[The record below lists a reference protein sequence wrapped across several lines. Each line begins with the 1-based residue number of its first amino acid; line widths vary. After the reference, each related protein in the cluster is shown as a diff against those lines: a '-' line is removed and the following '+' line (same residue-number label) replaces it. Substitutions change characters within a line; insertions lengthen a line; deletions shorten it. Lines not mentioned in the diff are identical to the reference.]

1 MNYFSTDD
9 VLYQSQIG
17 KRYKAKHMSKI
28 WNSCNRTIIMRKLWI
43 ALARSSKELGINCI
57 TDEGIV
63 EMELATE
70 NIDFHKIDEYEK
82 MTKHDIMAHIMA
94 FSDLCPNAKKFI
106 HLGATSC
113 YITDN
118 ADLIQIKK
126 SITFL
131 LQFLLVIIRSFEIF
145 IEKYKLQ
152 PTLAYTHLQA
162 AQLTTVGKRA
172 TLWLNDLLVDYNS
185 LKNYS
190 ENLLFRG
197 AKGTTGSEDSF
208 MTLFDGTN
216 EKCELL
222 NQKICNEFG
231 FKQTVLVC
239 GQTYS
244 RKTDVKLFNILSD
257 ISQTFYKICNDIR
270 LLASKGELG
279 EPFSENQVGSSAMVY
294 KQNPIKCEKIC
305 SLSRY
310 IINQQISMTHTYI
323 NQWCERTLD
332 DSAIR
337 RIIIPDSFMLLEHIC
352 DEFKTIINGLR
363 VFVPIINK
371 HVEEHMPFIMTEKL
385 LMMGTKQ
392 GLDRQELHEILR
404 QITTHISNENN
415 QIKPLSIQMILENM
429 IISLTEETKIK
440 QIYQLYKSLSTN
452 PLDYIGNIETQIDN
466 LLQYSQN
473 IC

>member
-1 MNYFSTDD
+1 MNCFLSDNA
-9 VLYQSQIG
+9 LYQSQIG

-28 WNSCNRTIIMRKLWI
+28 WNSYNRTKIMRKLWI
-43 ALARSSKELGINCI
+43 ALARIEKDLGINCI
-57 TDEGIV
+57 TDEGIS
-63 EMELATE
+63 EMEFNIE
-70 NIDFHKIDEYEK
+70 NIDFNKIDEYEK
-82 MTKHDIMAHIMA
+82 TVKHDIMAHILA
-94 FSDLCPNAKKFI
+94 FGDLCPSAKKII

-118 ADLIQIKK
+118 TDLIQIKK
-126 SITFL
+126 SITML
-131 LQFLLVIIRSFEIF
+131 QQFLLDIIRLLESF

-172 TLWLNDLLVDYNS
+172 ALWLNDLLEDYLS

-208 MTLFDGTN
+208 LTLFDGSK
-216 EKCELL
+216 EKCGIL
-222 NQKICNEFG
+222 NQKLCDEFG
-231 FKQTVLVC
+231 FKHTVFVC

-244 RKTDVKLFNILSD
+244 RKTDVRLFNILSD
-257 ISQTFYKICNDIR
+257 ISQTFYKMCNDIR

-279 EPFSENQVGSSAMVY
+279 EPFTDGQVGSSAMVY

-310 IINQQISMTHTYI
+310 ISNQQLSMSQTYI

-337 RIIIPDSFMLLEHIC
+337 RIIIPDSFMLLEHIS
-352 DEFKTIINGLR
+352 DELKIIISGLR
-363 VFVPIINK
+363 VFIPTINK
-371 HVEEHMPFIMTEKL
+371 HVKEHMPFIMTEKL
-385 LMMGTKQ
+385 LMMGTMQ
-392 GLDRQELHEILR
+392 DLDRQELHETMR
-404 QITTHISNENN
+404 QITVNISEQFASKETILEDILLSSNENPN
-415 QIKPLSIQMILENM
+415 AQ
-429 IISLTEETKIK
+429 KIFK
-440 QIYQLYKSLSTN
+440 MYKSLSDN
-452 PLDYIGNIETQIDN
+452 PIDYIGNIESQIN
-466 LLQYSQN
+466 TLLQYSRSITN
-473 IC
+473 

>member
-1 MNYFSTDD
+1 MNCFY
-9 VLYQSQIG
+9 YESQIG

-28 WNSCNRTIIMRKLWI
+28 WNASNRTIIMRKLWI
-43 ALARSSKELGINCI
+43 ALARSEKELGIDCI
-57 TDEGIV
+57 TNEGII

-70 NIDFHKIDEYEK
+70 NIDFNKIDEYE
-82 MTKHDIMAHIMA
+82 MSVKHDIMAHILA
-94 FSDLCPNAKKFI
+94 FGDLCPNAKKII

-118 ADLIQIKK
+118 TDLIQIKK
-126 SITFL
+126 STTML
-131 LQFLLVIIRSFEIF
+131 QQFLLDIIRLLEIVV
-145 IEKYKLQ
+145 EKYKLQ

-172 TLWLNDLLVDYNS
+172 ALWLNDLLDDYVS
-185 LKNYS
+185 LKTYS

-208 MTLFDGTN
+208 MTLFNGSS
-216 EKCELL
+216 EKCGIL
-222 NQKICNEFG
+222 NDMLCSEFG
-231 FKQTVLVC
+231 FKHAVFVC

-244 RKTDVKLFNILSD
+244 RKTDVRLFNILSD

-279 EPFSENQVGSSAMVY
+279 EPFTENQIGSSAMVY

-305 SLSRY
+305 SLTRY
-310 IINQQISMTHTYI
+310 ISSQQASIGQTYI

-352 DEFKTIINGLR
+352 DELKTIINGLR
-363 VFVPIINK
+363 VFVPTINK
-371 HVEEHMPFIMTEKL
+371 HVKEHMPFIMTEKL
-385 LMMGTKQ
+385 LMIGTKE
-392 GLDRQELHEILR
+392 GLDRQELHETLR
-404 QITTHISNENN
+404 QITTCISE
-415 QIKPLSIQMILENM
+415 QVGSKQAILEN
-429 IISLTEETKIK
+429 ILDTNSDSDSDAKKI
-440 QIYQLYKSLSTN
+440 YNMYKSLSSN
-452 PLDYIGNIETQIDN
+452 PVDYIGNIEIQIDK
-466 LLQYSQN
+466 LLKYSRN
-473 IC
+473 II

>member
-1 MNYFSTDD
+1 MNCFS
-9 VLYQSQIG
+9 YESQIG
-17 KRYKAKHMSKI
+17 KRYKSKHMSKI
-28 WNSCNRTIIMRKLWI
+28 WNANNRTIIMRKLWI
-43 ALARSSKELGINCI
+43 ALARSEKELGIDCI
-57 TDEGIV
+57 TNEGII

-70 NIDFHKIDEYEK
+70 NIDFNKIDEYER
-82 MTKHDIMAHIMA
+82 TVKHDIMAHILA
-94 FSDLCPNAKKFI
+94 FGDLCPNAKKFI

-118 ADLIQIKK
+118 TDLIQIKK
-126 SITFL
+126 STTML
-131 LQFLLVIIRSFEIF
+131 QQFLLDIIRLLETVV
-145 IEKYKLQ
+145 EKYKLQ

-172 TLWLNDLLVDYNS
+172 ALWLNDLLDDYVS
-185 LKNYS
+185 LKTYS

-208 MTLFDGTN
+208 MTLFNGSS
-216 EKCELL
+216 EKCGIL
-222 NQKICNEFG
+222 NDMLCCEFG
-231 FKQTVLVC
+231 FKQTVFVC

-244 RKTDVKLFNILSD
+244 RKTDVRLFNILSD

-279 EPFSENQVGSSAMVY
+279 EPFTENQIGSSAMVY

-305 SLSRY
+305 SLARY
-310 IINQQISMTHTYI
+310 ISSQQVSISQTYI

-352 DEFKTIINGLR
+352 DELKIIISGLR
-363 VFVPIINK
+363 VFVPTINK

-385 LMMGTKQ
+385 LMIGTKE
-392 GLDRQELHEILR
+392 GLDRQELHETLR
-404 QITTHISNENN
+404 QITTCISEEMGSK
-415 QIKPLSIQMILENM
+415 QTILEN
-429 IISLTEETKIK
+429 ILDTKSDSDSQK
-440 QIYQLYKSLSTN
+440 IYNMYKSLSSN
-452 PLDYIGNIETQIDN
+452 PVDYIGNIEIQIDK
-466 LLQYSQN
+466 LLQYSRN
-473 IC
+473 II

>member
-9 VLYQSQIG
+9 TSYQSQIG
-17 KRYKAKHMSKI
+17 KRYKAKYMSQI

-43 ALARSSKELGINCI
+43 ALARSSKELGIDCI
-57 TDEGIV
+57 TDEGII

-82 MTKHDIMAHIMA
+82 MTKHDIMAHILA

-118 ADLIQIKK
+118 TDLIQIKK
-126 SITFL
+126 STIIL
-131 LQFLLVIIRSFEIF
+131 QQFLLVIIKSLEAF

-172 TLWLNDLLVDYNS
+172 ALWLNDLLVDYLS
-185 LKNYS
+185 LKDYS

-208 MTLFDGTN
+208 ITLFDGSN
-216 EKCELL
+216 EKCEIL
-222 NQKICNEFG
+222 NNMLCHEFG
-231 FKQTVLVC
+231 FKKTVLVC

-244 RKTDVKLFNILSD
+244 RKTDVRLFNILSD

-279 EPFSENQVGSSAMVY
+279 EPFTENQVGSSAMVY

-310 IINQQISMTHTYI
+310 ILNQQASMNQTYI

-352 DEFKTIINGLR
+352 DEFKAIITGLR
-363 VFVPIINK
+363 VFIPTINK

-404 QITTHISNENN
+404 QITTQITNQNIISRGT
-415 QIKPLSIQMILENM
+415 ILENM
-429 IISLTEETKIK
+429 IASLTEETNKK
-440 QIYQLYKSLSTN
+440 QICEMYKSLSTN
-452 PLDYIGNIETQIDN
+452 PIDYIGNIETQINN

-473 IC
+473 I